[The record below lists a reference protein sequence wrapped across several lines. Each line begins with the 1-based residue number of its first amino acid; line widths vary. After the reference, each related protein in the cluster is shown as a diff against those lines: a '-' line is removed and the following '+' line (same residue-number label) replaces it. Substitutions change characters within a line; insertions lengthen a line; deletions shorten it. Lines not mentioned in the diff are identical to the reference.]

1 VAVRD
6 PRGFCFLS
14 LNGVP
19 PQRVKSPVGVW
30 PDGVLR
36 NFRKIIDTV
45 GETVD
50 LPTVA
55 FRHGASAD
63 SASLA
68 GDQAVA
74 ASAAI
79 AILRLFCGPR
89 RRHSRPLSTVLRL
102 PVSRLAFSVAVP
114 QEERRQ
120 DSRVCR
126 MGGGFRTDR

>member
-1 VAVRD
+1 VRD
-6 PRGFCFLS
+6 PARILFLF

-19 PQRVKSPVGVW
+19 SQHVKSRVGVR
-30 PDGVLR
+30 PDGTVLR

-45 GETVD
+45 GETVV
-50 LPTVA
+50 LTVA

-63 SASLA
+63 SEPLA
-68 GDQAVA
+68 GDQAMA

-79 AILRLFCGPR
+79 AICGIFADCDGGAG
-89 RRHSRPLSTVLRL
+89 RPLSTVLRAS
-102 PVSRLAFSVAVP
+102 VSRLAFSAAVP

-126 MGGGFRTDR
+126 IGGGFRTDR